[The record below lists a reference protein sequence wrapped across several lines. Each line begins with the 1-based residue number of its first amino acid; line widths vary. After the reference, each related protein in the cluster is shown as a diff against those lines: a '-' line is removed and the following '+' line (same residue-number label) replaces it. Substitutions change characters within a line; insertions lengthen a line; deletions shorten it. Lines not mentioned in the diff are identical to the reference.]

1 MKPKV
6 IGYLVV
12 QQPPPPRPSLEE
24 ILKSDSI
31 SFAKPIRIIPLL
43 LSDDNQPVVDAG
55 EVVLGVIPA
64 CACLGEKKEE

>member
-31 SFAKPIRIIPLL
+31 TFTRSIRIVPIT
-43 LSDDNQPVVDAG
+43 LSDDNQHVVYAG

-64 CACLGEKKEE
+64 CACLEEKKEE